1 MRQSILIV
9 DDMKQNREILGMMF
23 QDTFEILEAE
33 NGYEAMCCIREN
45 YDMLAAV
52 LLDVVMPEMDGF
64 EVLEHMRDEAITE
77 VLPVVL
83 ITAEEP
89 GIAARRGYA
98 LGALDILTKPF
109 DPVVIKKRVENIIE
123 LGSRKKEFKKLKNE
137 AENDA
142 LTGIFNRKAMED
154 RIGDILTNSE
164 TRCGALC
171 FIDVDNFKTINDSFG
186 HLYGDEVL
194 KQMAENL
201 KNCALPGDVV
211 GRIGGDEFM
220 IFFRNYPSEE
230 RLKQKIAGICE
241 NFRRYTAE
249 GQITG
254 SIGVAR
260 YPQDGDCYGVLFCK
274 ADQALYHLKRSGKDG
289 YQFYNESC
297 TSLPF
302 QSVLAQIEGE
312 MK

>member
-9 DDMKQNREILGMMF
+9 DDMEQNRKILGMMF

-33 NGYEAMCCIREN
+33 NGYEAMCCIHKN
-45 YDMLAAV
+45 QDMLAAV
-52 LLDVVMPEMDGF
+52 LLDVVMPVMDGF
-64 EVLEHMRDEAITE
+64 EVLEHLQDEALTE

-89 GIAARRGYA
+89 GMAARRGYA

-109 DPVVIKKRVENIIE
+109 DPVVIKRRVSNIIE

-137 AENDA
+137 AENDV

-154 RIGDILTNSE
+154 RIGTMLCNPE

-194 KQMAENL
+194 KRMAENL
-201 KNCALPGDVV
+201 KSCALPGDAV

-230 RLKQKIAGICE
+230 QLEQKIANICE
-241 NFRRYTAE
+241 NFRRYTAG

-260 YPQDGDCYGVLFCK
+260 YPEDGDGYGVLFSK

-289 YQFYNESC
+289 YQFYSKDC
-297 TSLPF
+297 SSLPF
-302 QSVLAQIEGE
+302 QSVLTCVDDEVE
-312 MK
+312 

>member
-1 MRQSILIV
+1 MRRSILIV
-9 DDMKQNREILGMMF
+9 DDIKQNREILGMMF

-33 NGYEAMCCIREN
+33 NGYEAMCCMREN
-45 YDMLAAV
+45 RDVLAAV
-52 LLDVVMPEMDGF
+52 LLDVMMPVMDGF
-64 EVLEHMRDEAITE
+64 EVLKHMQDEALTE
-77 VLPVVL
+77 ALPVVL

-89 GIAARRGYA
+89 GTAARRGYA

-109 DPVVIKKRVENIIE
+109 DPVVIKRRVKNIIE
-123 LGSRKKEFKKLKNE
+123 LGSRKEEYIKLKNE

-154 RIGDILTNSE
+154 RVGELLNNPE

-201 KNCALPGDVV
+201 KSCALPGDVV

-230 RLKQKIAGICE
+230 RLEQKITGICE

-249 GQITG
+249 RPITG

-260 YPQDGDCYGVLFCK
+260 YPEDGDCYGILFCK
-274 ADQALYHLKRSGKDG
+274 ADQAFYHLKRSGKDG
-289 YQFYNESC
+289 YQFYNEDC

-302 QSVLAQIEGE
+302 QSMLTRVKGE
-312 MK
+312 